1 MLTYIRIL
9 TFGFAAL
16 AVGFTAPFGMAK
28 GIQEL
33 SQSNPANEAGK
44 SDDAEGDGPKG
55 KADKPASSVNS
66 SAGEKVGGSAG
77 QEPSVQIEKSEVSKA
92 IAGRLYIGTSYGWIF
107 GSRSKGKWSAR
118 GGMSDLTVGYKWR
131 SLANAYDAYGTYRYA
146 PMSVQGEQDFQSYRG
161 IWEVHYVGGK
171 VARPIKNILTF
182 GTLEAGYVVSHALS
196 TDGLPEKPNVQE
208 GGFSLA
214 LGGGADFKLL
224 DQVAVGPRLTVSVG
238 SVRTVQLAG
247 AASFAF

>member
-1 MLTYIRIL
+1 MLTYSQIL
-9 TFGFAAL
+9 GFGLAAL
-16 AVGFTAPFGMAK
+16 ALGFSAPYGIAK
-28 GIQEL
+28 GINEL

-44 SDDAEGDGPKG
+44 SEGADGVEQDK
-55 KADKPASSVNS
+55 KSDKPVSPMNSVT
-66 SAGEKVGGSAG
+66 GEKGGASAE
-77 QEPSVQIEKSEVSKA
+77 QKPPVELEKSEMSKA
-92 IAGRLYIGTSYGWIF
+92 IAGRLFIGTSYGWIF

-131 SLANAYDAYGTYRYA
+131 SFAKAYDAFGTYRYA

-171 VARPIKNILTF
+171 VARQIKNILTF
-182 GTLEAGYVVSHALS
+182 GTLEAGYMVSHVLS
-196 TDGLPEKPNVQE
+196 TDGLSENPNAQE

-214 LGGGADFKLL
+214 LGGGADFKLI

-238 SVRTVQLAG
+238 SIRTVQLAG
-247 AASFAF
+247 AASFVF